1 MEFAKR
7 SDISLVERDKLENI
21 IEEQKLSLSGLVD
34 TDSAI
39 RIGQLLSAKY
49 IITGTVIPMQDS
61 VVVFGRL
68 IDVESAEI
76 ISVAQIILLKKEVGD
91 VLKL

>member
-1 MEFAKR
+1 MF
-7 SDISLVERDKLENI
+7 
-21 IEEQKLSLSGLVD
+21 
-34 TDSAI
+34 
-39 RIGQLLSAKY
+39 AKY

-76 ISVAQIILLKKEVGD
+76 ISVAQIILSKKEVGD